1 MRRIAAFLAVLGLL
15 FVAAAGPVAAQEL
28 HVEIADAIAEQG
40 WWDDS
45 GSLDASRMQELVAA
59 SNGAIGFAYT
69 ERSFDVAGDDNLQAA
84 ALLAQSALD
93 ELSARSPSV
102 ETVLL
107 VTGDERSGASEVYGF
122 SQVVLSLDGWVDGG
136 DPVDSFA
143 AVLERLEDPSLAPA
157 AAPET
162 GADDTVTSSAEQEVF
177 SLGRLILLGA
187 IVIGAFILWNTYK
200 LRRNTRRTV
209 TTSSARDDTAA
220 QLTAM
225 SDLILELEPRV
236 TIANDAD
243 LKERF
248 TLASRTYS
256 DVREAAQDATTGHE
270 IADLRLEI
278 AEARWKLDVI
288 EAELDGRPAP
298 PQPHRRDNSGSAWD
312 STRGTGGGG

>member
-1 MRRIAAFLAVLGLL
+1 MRRRPVALVACLLLLVGAA
-15 FVAAAGPVAAQEL
+15 PVAAQDL
-28 HVEIADAIAEQG
+28 QIEIADAIAEQG
-40 WWDDS
+40 WWDDT
-45 GSLDASRMQELVAA
+45 GTLDADRMQALIVQTD
-59 SNGAIGFAYT
+59 GAIGFAYT
-69 ERSFDVAGDDNLQAA
+69 ERSFDVASDDNLQAA

-93 ELSARSPSV
+93 ELSARGPGV

-107 VTGDERSGASEVYGF
+107 VTGDERSGASEVHGF
-122 SQVVLSLDGWVDGG
+122 SQVVLALDGWVDGG
-136 DPVDSFA
+136 DPIDSFA
-143 AVLERLEDPSLAPA
+143 AVVARLDDGSLAPA
-157 AAPET
+157 TPAAE
-162 GADDTVTSSAEQEVF
+162 GGDTVTSPAEQEVF
-177 SLGRLILLGA
+177 TLGRLILLGA

-209 TTSSARDDTAA
+209 TTSNARDDTAA

-236 TIANDAD
+236 TIADNPD

-256 DVREAAQDATTGHE
+256 EVREAAQDATTGHE

-288 EAELDGRPAP
+288 DAELDGRPAP